1 MKLAIHYLND
11 SRGNVKAVQLA
22 YRDWEKMLSKVEKY
36 DQITKFKTELE
47 ESFSEMKKIR
57 NGELKK
63 ETLYKY
69 LSKSATIFN
78 RKVR

>member
-47 ESFSEMKKIR
+47 ESFSEMDRIR
-57 NGELKK
+57 KGELKK
-63 ETLYKY
+63 GTLSDF
-69 LSKSATIFN
+69 LDEL
-78 RKVR
+78 

>member
-47 ESFSEMKKIR
+47 ESFSEMERIR
-57 NGELKK
+57 KGELKK
-63 ETLYKY
+63 ETLSDF
-69 LSKSATIFN
+69 LDEF
-78 RKVR
+78 

>member
-47 ESFSEMKKIR
+47 ESFSEMERIR
-57 NGELKK
+57 KGELKK
-63 ETLYKY
+63 ETLSDF
-69 LSKSATIFN
+69 LDEL
-78 RKVR
+78 